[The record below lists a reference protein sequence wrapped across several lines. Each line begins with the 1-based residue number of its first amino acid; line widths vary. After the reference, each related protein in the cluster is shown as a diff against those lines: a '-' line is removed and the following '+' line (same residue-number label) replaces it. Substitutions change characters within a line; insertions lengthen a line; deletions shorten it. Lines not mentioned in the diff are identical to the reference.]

1 MEKPQGKQV
10 GQKTGGDSLLRQKL
24 AEGLVLSDTE
34 HDLAMQVHKYS
45 SQETTANP
53 EGVSYAEMIPSSLGP
68 GYRRETNT
76 RHTPSLST
84 HLPPTVYTSPTPAPP
99 SQLGPFQCKAMPQ
112 PWFPTVLRADKPTD
126 PMAAKAGSSCRS
138 KGKSI
143 RKLVLKR
150 AVMVTIGWKGQGLR
164 WEHHRNAPR
173 RNQGHRF

>member
-1 MEKPQGKQV
+1 M
-10 GQKTGGDSLLRQKL
+10 
-24 AEGLVLSDTE
+24 LSDTE

-84 HLPPTVYTSPTPAPP
+84 HLPPTIYTSPTPT
-99 SQLGPFQCKAMPQ
+99 
-112 PWFPTVLRADKPTD
+112 FPTWVPSSAKPRPSPGSPLSSRADKPTD

-150 AVMVTIGWKGQGLR
+150 AVMVTIGWKGQGLW

>member
-1 MEKPQGKQV
+1 MDKPQGKQA
-10 GQKTGGDSLLRQKL
+10 GQKTGGDSLLSQKP

-84 HLPPTVYTSPTPAPP
+84 HLPPTIYTSPTPTPP
-99 SQLGPFQCKAMPQ
+99 SQLGSLPVQSHAPALVPHCPPEQTNPLTRWLQRLGVPAGQRGNPFGN
-112 PWFPTVLRADKPTD
+112 WF
-126 PMAAKAGSSCRS
+126 
-138 KGKSI
+138 
-143 RKLVLKR
+143 
-150 AVMVTIGWKGQGLR
+150 
-164 WEHHRNAPR
+164 
-173 RNQGHRF
+173 